1 MIDPSALSTQH
12 PAHSRQSGFT
22 LLTLL
27 VAMSVMLILMTAA
40 FEMWSSVMRRERE
53 EELIFR
59 GEQIVQSIRL
69 YRKKFPGAFPP
80 SLKMLH
86 EQKFLRRLYKDPMS
100 EKGEW
105 NLVLLAPGAEKS
117 FVIVPD
123 TEHKASGGQPLRI
136 VGVASQSKEKSARIY
151 KEGADTYDKWLFTV
165 MDGEGRDTGKMRP
178 PRHRG
183 GGGAE
188 EEEEEEGEPSPDD
201 EGDGEINT
209 EPPDG
214 EEE

>member
-1 MIDPSALSTQH
+1 MKDPSALSTQH

-27 VAMSVMLILMTAA
+27 VAMSVMIILMTAA
-40 FEMWSSVMRRERE
+40 FELWSSVMRRERE

-86 EQKFLRRLYKDPMS
+86 EQKFLRRLYAEPMT
-100 EKGEW
+100 EKGQW

-117 FVIVPD
+117 FVLVPD

-165 MDGEGRDTGKMRP
+165 MDGEGRDQGKIRHPRP
-178 PRHRG
+178 R

-188 EEEEEEGEPSPDD
+188 EEEEDEGEPSPDD
-201 EGDGEINT
+201 EGEGEIDE
-209 EPPDG
+209 EPPDD

>member
-1 MIDPSALSTQH
+1 MKDPSALSTQH
-12 PAHSRQSGFT
+12 PAHSRESGFT

-27 VAMSVMLILMTAA
+27 VAMSVMIILMTAA

-86 EQKFLRRLYKDPMS
+86 EQKFLRRLYEDPMT
-100 EKGEW
+100 EKGQW

-117 FVIVPD
+117 FVLVPD

-136 VGVASQSKEKSARIY
+136 VGVASQSKDKSARIY

-165 MDGEGRDTGKMRP
+165 MDGEGRDQGKIRHPRP
-178 PRHRG
+178 R

-188 EEEEEEGEPSPDD
+188 EEEDEGEPPPDD
-201 EGDGEINT
+201 EGEGEIDE
-209 EPPDG
+209 EPPDD